1 MDTRDE
7 EVYRL
12 TPRGLI
18 IAVLERHGV
27 QNAEF
32 LAEEIL
38 RELERCCMNVKLL
51 EDGQWTKLD
60 LPAIVKDGDW
70 DFQKVRREEK

>member
-1 MDTRDE
+1 MGTRNE

-12 TPRGLI
+12 TPGGLI

-38 RELERCCMNVKLL
+38 RELEWCCMKVRLL

-70 DFQKVRREEK
+70 DFQKVRRAKK